1 MKISFDIFAWED
13 YLFWQKTDK
22 KILKRINILIK
33 DIVRNPLEGLGKAE
47 KLRGNLSG
55 CYSRRITQE
64 HRIVY
69 TVLEKNQEIVILQC
83 RYHYS

>member
-1 MKISFDIFAWED
+1 MKVSFDVLAWED
-13 YLFWQKTDK
+13 YLFWQQNDK

-33 DIVRNPLEGLGKAE
+33 EILRNPTEGIGKPE

-69 TVLEKNQEIVILQC
+69 TIIEESKEVVILQC
-83 RYHYS
+83 RYHY